1 MVVPHD
7 DTNCNTF
14 LSRVSLLQPNAY
26 DSAVALHESL
36 RGHLNS
42 IPLQESEPVAL
53 TFVVDEF
60 SLNSEHFVEH
70 LAQEGSY

>member
-14 LSRVSLLQPNAY
+14 LSRVSPLQPNVY
-26 DSAVALHESL
+26 DNAVVHHESL

-53 TFVVDEF
+53 TFAVDEF
-60 SLNSEHFVEH
+60 SLNSEHFAEH
-70 LAQEGSY
+70 LALEGSY